1 MKKLL
6 LVILALAALITFAAC
21 STTEPSTETT
31 INDEDAVTATQQNS
45 TDTLATE
52 RLSEPYA
59 ELMMSGHYYIESK
72 LYVAGMEVPTTIAVD
87 GNNSDTIGNAFG
99 YQSRTLILDGIMYSF
114 DEANMTYTAT
124 PAAENADPST
134 TYNYTNMQYR
144 SSGSSTIAGLENIDT
159 NTYKYE
165 EYVCTIDTND
175 TQITVPIRFYMNDE
189 DLYAIAINTLGIE
202 TVLLITTMSEDIP
215 EGMLQMPEGYTEVA
229 DTSQQ
234 SAN

>member
-1 MKKLL
+1 
-6 LVILALAALITFAAC
+6 
-21 STTEPSTETT
+21 
-31 INDEDAVTATQQNS
+31 
-45 TDTLATE
+45 
-52 RLSEPYA
+52 
-59 ELMMSGHYYIESK
+59 
-72 LYVAGMEVPTTIAVD
+72 
-87 GNNSDTIGNAFG
+87 
-99 YQSRTLILDGIMYSF
+99 
-114 DEANMTYTAT
+114 
-124 PAAENADPST
+124 
-134 TYNYTNMQYR
+134 MQYS
-144 SSGSSTIAGLENIDT
+144 SSGSSTIAGPENIDT